1 VHLLSSTE
9 IAPFAQALSA
19 AVLSNVFSE
28 FLANPACAA
37 ALRNY
42 LALTAGVAGPELS
55 AADRVYNRYFWFVR
69 FKQLA
74 AEQFGP
80 NAGIDQQEFQ
90 ILEQAECELDWN
102 AIAELD
108 SLAAHAP

>member
-1 VHLLSSTE
+1 MHLLSSTE

-19 AVLSNVFSE
+19 AALFNVSSE
-28 FLANPACAA
+28 WLANPVCGT

-42 LALTAGVAGPELS
+42 LALTAGAAGQELN
-55 AADRVYNRYFWFVR
+55 AEDRVYNRYFWFMR

-74 AEQFGP
+74 AQQYGP
-80 NAGIDQQEFQ
+80 DAGIDQQEFQ
-90 ILEQAECELDWN
+90 ILEQAECKLDGSVILEL
-102 AIAELD
+102 E